1 MPFLKIITNVPKS
14 KIPINF
20 LINLTNLLETVLK
33 KPRAYCCVQIQT
45 DQILSFGCS
54 YQPCAIVTLSSVGRL
69 GPGQN
74 KILSEVIMQVL
85 EENIGVIPYLTYIIF
100 QDVQP
105 SDIQFV

>member
-14 KIPINF
+14 KIPINLF
-20 LINLTNLLETVLK
+20 INLTNLLETVLK

-69 GPGQN
+69 GPEQN
-74 KILSEVIMQVL
+74 KIFSEVIMQVL
-85 EENIGVIPYLTYIIF
+85 EEHVGIIPYLTYIIF
-100 QDVQP
+100 QDVKP
-105 SDIQFV
+105 TDIHFV